1 MQTFAELRAAHTGI
15 YFQVVAIHKKRFLF
29 QLYQSGATSN
39 QRQAPALIQMEHS
52 WTRTYY
58 SAQYSMT

>member
-52 WTRTYY
+52 
-58 SAQYSMT
+58 